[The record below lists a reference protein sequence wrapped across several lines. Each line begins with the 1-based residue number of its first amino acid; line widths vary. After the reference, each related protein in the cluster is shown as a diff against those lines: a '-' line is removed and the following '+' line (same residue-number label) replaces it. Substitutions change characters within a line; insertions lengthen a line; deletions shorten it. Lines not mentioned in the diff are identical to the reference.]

1 MDTHSDI
8 VVDESRTDAPRVFM
22 VAVENVMPL
31 WPLWEPLLI
40 RALRNLDTHNAT
52 DVRRAVLGEQAHL
65 WVQWDASVQQM
76 PVQPGPLQA
85 FIVTEFAVYPR
96 GTWLRLWLAGAMP
109 GTPMDDNAFEDA
121 LAVWRDAHN
130 CRGYEVVGRMGWL
143 RRFPEAR
150 FQGAVMRTTT

>member
-1 MDTHSDI
+1 MDTHADI
-8 VVDESRTDAPRVFM
+8 VVEQRAEPGRVFQ

-31 WPLWEPLLI
+31 WPLWEPLLV

-65 WVQWDASVQQM
+65 WVQWD
-76 PVQPGPLQA
+76 GTLQA

-96 GTWLRLWLAGAMP
+96 GTWLRLWLAGAAQDA
-109 GTPMDDNAFEDA
+109 PMDDDAFEDA

-130 CRGYEVVGRMGWL
+130 CRGYEIIGRMGWL
-143 RRFPEAR
+143 RRFPELR
-150 FQGAVMRTTT
+150 FQGSVMRTTT